1 MRVPRASA
9 VAVLAVAAWV
19 VCGPSLAADDV
30 SAALDR
36 IGERVA
42 AYYTNAQSIVALET
56 VRIQPET
63 RNMAPEGFARVLVYD
78 LRVEWTPLSGDGH
91 PPEAKIIR
99 ELVSVNGRRPKPGDE
114 DKCMD
119 PEPISPEPMM
129 MLLPARRQEYTFAL
143 AGKGKMDGRASL
155 MVDYRERP
163 AGPPS
168 VKWKDTCVSV
178 DLPGR
183 SRGRV
188 WVDAGTND
196 VLRIDEQLVG
206 QFEFEMPEKQ
216 ARLGRDPRMILQQ
229 STSSIRYQAVAFH
242 DPDETLMLP
251 RSVETTSTWNNA
263 GYARVR
269 MTQTFSKYR
278 RFVGE
283 SHLVREPGSP

>member
-1 MRVPRASA
+1 V
-9 VAVLAVAAWV
+9 VLAAAAWAAR
-19 VCGPSLAADDV
+19 GAGLAADDV
-30 SAALDR
+30 NATLDR

-63 RNMAPEGFARVLVYD
+63 RNMTPDGFARVLVYD
-78 LRVEWTPLSGDGH
+78 LRVEWNPIAGDGH
-91 PPEAKIIR
+91 PPEANIVR
-99 ELVSVNGRRPKPGDE
+99 ELVSVNGKPPKKGDE

-119 PEPISPEPMM
+119 PEPISPEPMV

-143 AGKGKMDGRASL
+143 AGTGKTDGHTSVL
-155 MVDYRERP
+155 VDYRERP

-168 VKWKDTCVSV
+168 VKWKDDCVAV

-188 WVDAGTND
+188 WVDATTND
-196 VLRIDEQLVG
+196 VLRIDEELVG
-206 QFEFEMPEKQ
+206 QFELEKPEKQ
-216 ARLGRDPRMILQQ
+216 ARISGDARMILQQ

-251 RSVETTSTWNNA
+251 RSVETTSTWSNA
-263 GYARVR
+263 GYPRVR

-283 SHLVREPGSP
+283 SHLVHEPASLP